1 MASAAA
7 LAAAAAAQ
15 GMIVAFSTF
24 ETMKEVLG
32 VGADAGAGAAPAAS
46 GGCQQS
52 GHQHPRQR
60 HDWQVASQ
68 HAVGLEEG
76 MECGILN
83 E

>member
-7 LAAAAAAQ
+7 LAAAAAVQ

-32 VGADAGAGAAPAAS
+32 VGADAGAGADTRELP
-46 GGCQQS
+46 
-52 GHQHPRQR
+52 
-60 HDWQVASQ
+60 VVLVTSQ
-68 HAVGLEEG
+68 HAVGLEED